1 MSRRRS
7 RRSRVPAR
15 RSRPPGRLCLVVPSW
30 QFSPISCCRGCLPP
44 GQLYATGHN
53 QGVSEPFMLA
63 LHMLGQDGS
72 RGRTAVE
79 AVMRVLIVEDELP
92 LAQAVARGLRT
103 EGMAVDIALDGGEA
117 LAKAAVCPYEVIV
130 LDRDLPVVHG
140 DEVCRQLI
148 AGDGNGRVL
157 MLTAAR
163 EITDRIDGLNLGA
176 DDYLAKPFAFG
187 ELLARVRALGR
198 RAHPAHPPML
208 TRGALAIDTVRR
220 LAYQRGERLDLSKKE
235 LAVLEILVAAG
246 GAVVSAEELLDRAWD
261 EFTDPFTN
269 VVRMTMSKLRRRL
282 GEPPVIQTV
291 TGAGYVIP

>member
-1 MSRRRS
+1 
-7 RRSRVPAR
+7 
-15 RSRPPGRLCLVVPSW
+15 
-30 QFSPISCCRGCLPP
+30 
-44 GQLYATGHN
+44 
-53 QGVSEPFMLA
+53 
-63 LHMLGQDGS
+63 
-72 RGRTAVE
+72 
-79 AVMRVLIVEDELP
+79 
-92 LAQAVARGLRT
+92 
-103 EGMAVDIALDGGEA
+103 
-117 LAKAAVCPYEVIV
+117 VIV

-187 ELLARVRALGR
+187 ELVARVRALGR

-208 TRGALAIDTVRR
+208 TRGDLAIDTVRR
-220 LAYQRGERLDLSKKE
+220 LAYRRGERLDLAKKE

-282 GEPPVIQTV
+282 GEPPVIQTLV
-291 TGAGYVIP
+291 GEGYRIP